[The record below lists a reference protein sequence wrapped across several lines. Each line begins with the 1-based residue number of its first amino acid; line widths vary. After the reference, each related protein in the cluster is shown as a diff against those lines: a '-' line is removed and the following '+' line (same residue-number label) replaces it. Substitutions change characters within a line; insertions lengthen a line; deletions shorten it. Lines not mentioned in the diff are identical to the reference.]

1 MVADNEALLEE
12 GTLSDDTDWGDEE
25 EETGWDESE
34 ESDEEEGADW
44 GDSDEEED
52 WGDSEESDE
61 DEEADWGESEEDSDD
76 EEDADWSGEEDDS
89 EPSDEDAQPEEGIAA
104 DDDTREDYAQALNNS
119 DSLESAIRG
128 MSGGFTEHYEEV
140 ELKDL
145 VLQEFVK
152 HSRVDTHLGVT
163 QGVRELGLIQP
174 IVVTETAAYAR
185 WLAEGSKGIFEGKKY
200 YLIDGLRRV
209 YSMIKLEYKKAMAIM
224 VSFDDPDKGN
234 DMIMLFRCLFNKH
247 ERMSWRE
254 TWGYL
259 QVLDSSFALSS
270 AVEEYLLG
278 LNGGDV
284 AKLKDIMGNA
294 DKYPEIVDNLY
305 SDKKTLDQSYSALNK
320 ARKEENR
327 LAQDDA
333 QGISGVDEAQDVVDD
348 NSGST
353 QGLSDEETVKKLEMD
368 SVYDAT
374 GNFGDSD
381 FANGDAGSSLAMS
394 PEDYGGQ
401 KVHERHPLDPAIKNA
416 VLRRDDF
423 KCVACG
429 TGGTPFLGALVVHH
443 PVPVYA
449 GGKDVFESPV
459 FLEDEERGI
468 KLNPEN
474 NLVTLC
480 DTCHL
485 ALHSIA
491 MRMGGKIPMTKEEFE
506 GFSDNDKERL
516 RRLKLF
522 VEIEHR
528 CDEKL
533 GRKQKDLRISHR
545 KPWEGVEDM
554 VAAYNNSSAA
564 DAKPLIG
571 KVGPDLGE
579 DEEGITEEEETQE
592 GIEPDDQTT
601 TDDDN
606 WAGEDDDVVDATSD
620 DWGSDDGYWG

>member
-12 GTLSDDTDWGDEE
+12 GTLPDDAVWDDEEEDETDWDDSEEFDEDEE
-25 EETGWDESE
+25 EE
-34 ESDEEEGADW
+34 ADW

-52 WGDSEESDE
+52 WGESEESEE
-61 DEEADWGESEEDSDD
+61 DEGAGWGESEEGSDE

-89 EPSDEDAQPEEGIAA
+89 DDAEEGQAEEGIAA
-104 DDDTREDYAQALNNS
+104 DDDTHEDYSQALNNS

-128 MSGGFTEHYEEV
+128 MSGGFTEHPEEV

-209 YSMIKLEYKKAMAIM
+209 YSMIKLEYKKAMAIV

-353 QGLSDEETVKKLEMD
+353 QGLSDEEAVKQLEMD

-374 GNFGDSD
+374 GSFGDSD
-381 FANGDAGSSLAMS
+381 FASDDAGSSLAMS

-459 FLEDEERGI
+459 FLEGEEGGI

-528 CDEKL
+528 CDEKM

-571 KVGPDLGE
+571 KVGN
-579 DEEGITEEEETQE
+579 EEEPQE
-592 GIEPDDQTT
+592 GEGLVEDAEPDDQTT
-601 TDDDN
+601 PDEDN
-606 WAGEDDDVVDATSD
+606 WADEDDDVVGATSD